1 MPEPTN
7 RTILLFDI
15 EGFGKHDD
23 VQQTFMRRVL
33 YDVVRETLERA
44 GVEQTALRLE
54 DRGDSVMSLI
64 DPAVPKTRLLKA
76 LLTETPAI
84 LHGYNR
90 VAASSTQVRLRV
102 VLASGEVALHEI
114 AGVIGG
120 VVGWDL
126 NQAFRLLNSDALR
139 TALRDRADQSVL
151 CVSESVYRGVV
162 RHGHPGI
169 RPEEFGEVRIAGKEG
184 PITAWVHGTGGAT
197 AVPAEAGT
205 EPAGV
210 RQPSDEP
217 PATGEPT
224 DVPRATEHPAPPAG
238 NAIQFLGGS
247 PSFGGSLIAGDQTM
261 VSGGQITGDV
271 VFGNKRT
278 DHGGTDDQQS

>member
-44 GVEQTALRLE
+44 EVEQTALRLE
-54 DRGDSVMSLI
+54 DRGDSVLSLI

-90 VAASSTQVRLRV
+90 VAASSTQVRLRI

-120 VVGWDL
+120 VVGGDL
-126 NQAFRLLNSDALR
+126 NQAFRLLNSDVLR
-139 TALRDRADQSVL
+139 VALRDRTGQSVL
-151 CVSESVYRGVV
+151 CVSESVYRGTV
-162 RHGHPGI
+162 RHGYPGV
-169 RPEEFGEVRIAGKEG
+169 RPEEFQEVLITGKEG
-184 PITAWVHGTGGAT
+184 QLSAWVHGAPP
-197 AVPAEAGT
+197 VAGT
-205 EPAGV
+205 PPQ
-210 RQPSDEP
+210 RPST
-217 PATGEPT
+217 TGEPT
-224 DVPRATEHPAPPAG
+224 DAHQPTGQQADQRAEQPPGAG
-238 NAIQFLGGS
+238 NSIQFLGGS
-247 PSFGGSLIAGDQTM
+247 PSFGGSLIAGPQTM
-261 VSGGQITGDV
+261 VSGGQVTGDV
-271 VFGNKRT
+271 VFGNKST
-278 DHGGTDDQQS
+278 DKGSDEQQS